1 MPLRGS
7 CCVPGSFDVKPHM
20 KPRLT
25 ELEDR
30 MLAMADDEWMDLATA
45 KAVLE
50 SWFSAPMPVTELYRF
65 LCSLLSQ
72 EFVSCTVK
80 SQPVNLAALQLPE
93 DLGSVEFKATGKGVR
108 YLSENGGG
116 YAV

>member
-1 MPLRGS
+1 
-7 CCVPGSFDVKPHM
+7 M

-50 SWFSAPMPVTELYRF
+50 SWFSAPLPLTELHCL

-80 SQPVNLAALQLPE
+80 LQPVNPPAFPLPE
-93 DLGSVEFKATGKGVR
+93 DLGLVEFKATGKGAR
-108 YLSENGGG
+108 YLSENGDG